1 MFKIQVTPSSS
12 GDFHGGETSF
22 ARLLPREGVTNDP
35 TQRGVTMSPRIQVYK
50 AIACRALSDG
60 SQGAD
65 LNLLTLA
72 GCGDADVQARAA
84 RIQACTSG
92 HITFSTQ

>member
-1 MFKIQVTPSSS
+1 MRILQ
-12 GDFHGGETSF
+12 
-22 ARLLPREGVTNDP
+22 REGVTNDP

-60 SQGAD
+60 SQGAN

-92 HITFSTQ
+92 HITFFTRSLEFDY